1 MSLFISIEGG
11 EGSGKST
18 QIISLSKWLKNIFP
32 KKEIVITREPGG
44 TPQSEQIRKI
54 IVNGSSNKFNEKT
67 EALLMIAARAENVLN
82 IINPALKRNSI
93 VISDRFSDSTY
104 VYQGIAYNINLFE
117 IEKIH
122 KFAFNNILP
131 DITILLDVDPKIG
144 LKRAKNRRNFNE
156 NRFENKGIKFHQKV
170 REGFLK
176 IAKMN
181 SDRFIVVNANN
192 SFEEID
198 RFVKSSLIKKLKF
211 NL

>member
-18 QIISLSKWLKNIFP
+18 QIISLSKWVKNIFP

-104 VYQGIAYNINLFE
+104 VYQGIAHNINLFE
-117 IEKIH
+117 LEKIH
-122 KFAFNNILP
+122 KFAFDNILP
-131 DITILLDVDPKIG
+131 DITILLDIDPKIG
-144 LKRAKNRRNFNE
+144 LKRAENRRNFNE

-170 REGFLK
+170 RDGFLK

-192 SFEEID
+192 SFEDID
-198 RFVKSSLIKKLKF
+198 RFVKSSLIKKLKI
-211 NL
+211 

>member
-122 KFAFNNILP
+122 KFAFDNILP

-144 LKRAKNRRNFNE
+144 LKRAENRRNFNE

-198 RFVKSSLIKKLKF
+198 RFVKSSLIKKLKI
-211 NL
+211 

>member
-18 QIISLSKWLKNIFP
+18 QIKSLSKWLKNIFP

-144 LKRAKNRRNFNE
+144 LKRAENRSNFNE

-198 RFVKSSLIKKLKF
+198 RFVKSSLIKKLKI
-211 NL
+211 

>member
-144 LKRAKNRRNFNE
+144 LKRAENRRNFNE

-198 RFVKSSLIKKLKF
+198 RFVKSSLIKKLKI
-211 NL
+211 

>member
-144 LKRAKNRRNFNE
+144 LKRAENRRNFNE

-170 REGFLK
+170 RDGFLK

-198 RFVKSSLIKKLKF
+198 RFVKSSLIKKLKI
-211 NL
+211 

>member
-144 LKRAKNRRNFNE
+144 LKRAENRRNFNE

-198 RFVKSSLIKKLKF
+198 KFVKSSLIKKLKI
-211 NL
+211 

>member
-1 MSLFISIEGG
+1 M
-11 EGSGKST
+11 
-18 QIISLSKWLKNIFP
+18 
-32 KKEIVITREPGG
+32 ITREPGG

-82 IINPALKRNSI
+82 IKNPALKRNSI

-144 LKRAKNRRNFNE
+144 LKRAENRRNFNE

-198 RFVKSSLIKKLKF
+198 RFVKSSLIKKLKI
-211 NL
+211 

>member
-144 LKRAKNRRNFNE
+144 LKRAENRSNFNE

-198 RFVKSSLIKKLKF
+198 RFVKSSLIKKLKI
-211 NL
+211 

>member
-104 VYQGIAYNINLFE
+104 VYQGIAYNINLCE

-122 KFAFNNILP
+122 KFAFDNILP

-144 LKRAKNRRNFNE
+144 LKRAENRRNFNE

-198 RFVKSSLIKKLKF
+198 RFVKSSLIKKLKI
-211 NL
+211 